1 VIGRSVLLD
10 AALGYTEQSPQFKIF
25 PIRPGDK
32 RPLIETGKDHAE
44 HASTDPD
51 VIRHWFARWPDC
63 QIGCATGA
71 ASSIVV
77 IDADLK
83 HDGEG
88 RIVVL
93 ERALGRLP
101 RDRVVRTR
109 SGGLHVYLAHPG
121 QGMRVRTGAGA
132 TSQLGKLLGELPGV
146 DVRADGG
153 VVVLPPSL
161 GYAWIADDDEP
172 FPSIP
177 PMWLAAIQGAG
188 DPPPT
193 VRAPRAADA
202 PADTIDDII
211 GRLSTIGDG
220 DRNATLFKIGVRL
233 RHDGRTDREILD
245 ALERI
250 NAERVSPSLP
260 EREVRTIARS
270 AARGA

>member
-1 VIGRSVLLD
+1 MIGQSALLD
-10 AALGYTEQSPQFKIF
+10 AALGYTEQSPQFKVF
-25 PIRPGDK
+25 PVRLHDK

-51 VIRHWFARWPDC
+51 VIQRWFRKWPDC

-71 ASSIVV
+71 ASSIAVL
-77 IDADLK
+77 DADLK

-88 RIVVL
+88 RLAVL

-121 QGMRVRTGAGA
+121 AGIRVRTGAGA
-132 TSQLGKLLGELPGV
+132 CSQLGKLLGGVPGV

-153 VVVLPPSL
+153 IVVLPPSC
-161 GYAWIADDDEP
+161 GYRWISDDDAP
-172 FPSIP
+172 FPPIP

-193 VRAPRAADA
+193 VREPRADDA
-202 PADTIDDII
+202 PPDTIDDII

-220 DRNATLFKIGVRL
+220 DRNATLYKIGVRL

-250 NAERVSPSLP
+250 NAIRVSPSLP

-270 AARGA
+270 ASRGA